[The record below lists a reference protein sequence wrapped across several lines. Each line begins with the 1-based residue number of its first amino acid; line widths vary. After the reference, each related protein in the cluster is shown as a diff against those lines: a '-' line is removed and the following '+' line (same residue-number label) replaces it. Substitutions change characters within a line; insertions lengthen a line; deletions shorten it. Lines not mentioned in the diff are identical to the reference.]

1 MPLKNKEKKEQ
12 ELAGEPSDQSPC
24 RSYNGVRRE
33 RRKGN
38 QVERAL
44 DCSTAPRVLA
54 RGP

>member
-12 ELAGEPSDQSPC
+12 ELVGEPSDQSPC

-33 RRKGN
+33 GRKGS

-44 DCSTAPRVLA
+44 DCSTVLRVLA
-54 RGP
+54 RSP